1 MIEKPVFWYCTIV
14 GIGVWMYVIV
24 PRPSGRR
31 GRTACSH
38 AVVLIRSHLSPSPR
52 QTSWAD
58 LEMHHPPLHSASL
71 NYSSDNLPWQC
82 DCSWLLLIN
91 SDEKDAGMGIIAFY
105 LISFLQEISKLNP
118 TSLWQEETVHR
129 LRDSL
134 WRKGLIWDTLSS
146 GHIPWVFDHF
156 STIIFP
162 SDVKPMFTSPTI
174 CYTTDPTGTLIKATA
189 SLGLWR

>member
-1 MIEKPVFWYCTIV
+1 MLLSRDHQAGGGGLLACMLW
-14 GIGVWMYVIV
+14 
-24 PRPSGRR
+24 RLSGAIHPLLP
-31 GRTACSH
+31 GRL
-38 AVVLIRSHLSPSPR
+38 VEQNP
-52 QTSWAD
+52 
-58 LEMHHPPLHSASL
+58 EMHHPPLHSASL

-91 SDEKDAGMGIIAFY
+91 SDEKDAGMGIITFY

-134 WRKGLIWDTLSS
+134 WRKGMIWDTLSS

>member
-14 GIGVWMYVIV
+14 GIGVWMYVLV
-24 PRPSGRR
+24 LRPSGRR

-38 AVVLIRSHLSPSPR
+38 AVALIRSHSSPPPR

-58 LEMHHPPLHSASL
+58 PERYHPPMHSASL

-105 LISFLQEISKLNP
+105 LISFLQEISKINP
-118 TSLWQEETVHR
+118 ASLWQEETVHR

-134 WRKGLIWDTLSS
+134 WRKGLLWDTILWPHSLS
-146 GHIPWVFDHF
+146 VCF

-162 SDVKPMFTSPTI
+162 SDVKPTFTSPTI
-174 CYTTDPTGTLIKATA
+174 CYTTDLTGILIKATA